1 MKVYAD
7 TQENMSSW
15 GADERAYSLSGGVF
29 ADNWW
34 LYINSLYPS
43 SSSLPLVNLILSIIL
58 TLMISFGIYY
68 ALVNVAPANSDQ
80 KNFLFSY
87 TFVWCG
93 VALLLFLNFLLFF
106 SEVRAIGTW
115 CDYEQSCE
123 EPAGLN
129 KIVWLIWMSVYMIIA
144 FIVMLVR
151 FIRGKIQ
158 HKELFTP
165 EWRAFVVA
173 IPLLSTI
180 VLLIAFIYKFV
191 IRPTLKVR
199 IVRNLWTHL
208 KETMRWFVNARYPR
222 PVKTGLEKV
231 VKFTFIYILYMTVFV
246 SVSIFSYS
254 LIPVL
259 LQTFLFPFRT
269 IAAYSFFFAAFALY
283 AFATFI
289 ATFLWKEK
297 PPTTGK
303 LILYLSSTTIAITFI
318 LIIAVPFVS
327 LYQLLV
333 SGSFTDNPLILFG
346 VSVLPSL
353 LLSSPLVWLF
363 KTKFLPRFLEV
374 EEEEDDDSENSDVDK
389 KKKKKETVKKTD
401 DDEMVSL

>member
-1 MKVYAD
+1 M
-7 TQENMSSW
+7 
-15 GADERAYSLSGGVF
+15 
-29 ADNWW
+29 
-34 LYINSLYPS
+34 S
-43 SSSLPLVNLILSIIL
+43 SSSLPEVNFILSIIL

-68 ALVNVAPANSDQ
+68 VLVNVAPANSDQ

-93 VALLLFLNFLLFF
+93 VALLLFLNFVLFF
-106 SEVRAIGTW
+106 SEVVAIGTW
-115 CDYEQSCE
+115 CEYEQSCVD
-123 EPAGLN
+123 PAGQN

-144 FIVMLVR
+144 FIVMLIR

-158 HKELFTP
+158 HRELFTP

-173 IPLLSTI
+173 VPLVSTI
-180 VLLIAFIYKFV
+180 ILLVAFIYKFV

-199 IVRNLWTHL
+199 IVRNLWNHL
-208 KETMRWFVNARYPR
+208 KETMRWFVNTRYPR

-231 VKFTFIYILYMTVFV
+231 VKFTSIYILYMTVFV

-254 LIPVL
+254 LVPVL
-259 LQTFLFPFRT
+259 LQTFLYPFRT
-269 IAAYSFFFAAFALY
+269 IAAYSFFFAAFAVYSL
-283 AFATFI
+283 ATFVS
-289 ATFLWKEK
+289 TFLWKER
-297 PPTTGK
+297 PPTMGK

-318 LIIAVPFVS
+318 FIIAVPFVS

-333 SGSFTDNPLILFG
+333 SGSFSDNPLILFG

-374 EEEEDDDSENSDVDK
+374 DEEEEEEDNNDSDVDK
-389 KKKKKETVKKTD
+389 KKKKEKGVNGTELD
-401 DDEMVSL
+401 DVEMNRL